1 VGDQSSGK
9 SSALEAITRLP
20 FPVDDTMCTR
30 FATEVTLH
38 RSTGSDSLS
47 VSIRMN
53 DGPAVTPIDFPEIAN
68 LPFDSYEFRL
78 QFKELID
85 AVSLSIYCWPLIVS
99 YTVLMHYR
107 SGKQPDFGKPARQ
120 PSTQQSHLTDQGQR
134 PKASQS
140 YDC

>member
-1 VGDQSSGK
+1 MGDQSSGK

-30 FATEVTLH
+30 FATEVALH
-38 RSTGSDSLS
+38 RSTGPDSLS

-53 DGPAVTPIDFPEIAN
+53 DGPAATPIDFPEIAN

-85 AVSLSIYCWPLIVS
+85 AVSLSLIVG
-99 YTVLMHYR
+99 L
-107 SGKQPDFGKPARQ
+107 
-120 PSTQQSHLTDQGQR
+120 
-134 PKASQS
+134 
-140 YDC
+140 

>member
-30 FATEVTLH
+30 FATEVALH
-38 RSTGSDSLS
+38 RSTGPDSLS

-53 DGPAVTPIDFPEIAN
+53 DGPAATPIDFPEIAN

-85 AVSLSIYCWPLIVS
+85 AVSLSLYCWPLIVS
-99 YTVLMHYR
+99 STVLMHYYL
-107 SGKQPDFGKPARQ
+107 GKQANFGRPA
-120 PSTQQSHLTDQGQR
+120 
-134 PKASQS
+134 
-140 YDC
+140 